1 MGKVIMV
8 SQRVEF
14 GLKSHMVQLLPF
26 TGTQPFIVHI
36 VSAHQLS
43 LEGLPSTVHLDIFTQ

>member
-1 MGKVIMV
+1 MV